1 MYNNATLK
9 TPDEVYSLVL
19 SPANGYYISTIDGL
33 TGVTA
38 QQEESQNVN
47 GIGTTVTNGSI
58 ASKVIT
64 ITGYILDGNTVAK
77 QALLSFCRPNMELIL
92 SLPVFKPGVTKL
104 EDRRARVWVKDS
116 PVITQEKHS
125 AFMISFLMPI
135 PFWGSA
141 QETTI
146 NLTATEAQQITVIG
160 EAAPEYKWEFTITA
174 EVDRA
179 RLLIASMGEQ
189 MHINFARLSSLNNT
203 AQANDKVRVYRT
215 DGRLQARLDRG
226 NNTDI
231 DIIGAV
237 MPDSGL
243 AYLPVGTYQISLST
257 NTQSTVYMSNAKL
270 TYYPLYAGVL
280 VDGV

>member
-1 MYNNATLK
+1 MYNATLK
-9 TPDEVYSLVL
+9 TPNEAYSLVL

-47 GIGTTVTNGSI
+47 GIGTTITNGSI
-58 ASKVIT
+58 ASKTIT

-77 QALLSFCRPNMELIL
+77 QALLSFCRPNMELLL
-92 SLPVFKPGVTKL
+92 SLPVLTGGTRL
-104 EDRRARVWVKDS
+104 EDRRAKVWVKDS

-125 AFMISFLMPI
+125 AFMVSFLMPI
-135 PFWGSA
+135 PFWSSA
-141 QETTI
+141 QATTI
-146 NLTATEAQQITVIG
+146 NLSATDSQQITVIG

-179 RLLIASMGEQ
+179 RLLIASTGEQ

-237 MPDSGL
+237 MPNSGL
-243 AYLPVGTYQISLST
+243 AYLPVGSYRISLST
-257 NTQSTVYMSNAKL
+257 NTQTAVYMSNAKL